1 MLNSGSFLEV
11 ITQYLRNTPYCLCY
25 QVDFVFTL
33 NLISLY
39 QSVSH
44 STERDWRMAQ
54 KYLNKGN
61 LQRAKKTIVHS
72 LRVLLISINLAKGE
86 QPVFSSANEYHMEL
100 LNIWVYDWEYYEN
113 QYNPTIQGLLQ
124 NLTNLCQVQ

>member
-100 LNIWVYDWEYYEN
+100 LNIWVYDWEYYEK
-113 QYNPTIQGLLQ
+113 YVLF
-124 NLTNLCQVQ
+124 